1 MSKRERPR
9 SHPKTAERQ
18 PQQVEA
24 SLVPQS
30 GMSVH
35 ASIISPPLDARR
47 RPRDGG
53 QIWWTQKAID
63 AHYCGDLPRGSVNIL
78 QLTEKVQKI
87 LSDDREYKKTGYKP
101 PKRDTVTRA
110 LAMLRGERR
119 APPKPVAAPPTTIF
133 AGPLIRRPGRRR
145 LTAEEVKAA
154 ADRAE
159 RKPPP
164 GRR

>member
-9 SHPKTAERQ
+9 SHPKIAERQ

-24 SLVPQS
+24 SLVPKS

-35 ASIISPPLDARR
+35 ASIIRPPLDARR

-53 QIWWTQKAID
+53 LIWWTQKAID
-63 AHYCGDLPRGSVNIL
+63 THYCGDLPPRGSVNIL

-87 LSDDREYKKTGYKP
+87 LSDDREYRKTGYKL

-119 APPKPVAAPPTTIF
+119 APPKPLVAPPTTVF

-159 RKPPP
+159 RKPP
-164 GRR
+164 GQR